1 MAPDRPQQLVVFSL
15 GAEEYALPIGEVQ
28 EIIHYTEPR
37 SVASKAPWIRGVI
50 SLRGKIIPVCDLATR
65 LGVASNAGEA
75 SKIVVVERES
85 GIAGV
90 IEIAGIEGRLRPTT
104 GANYGYLGFLAAWM
118 AWNHPLRLVA
128 TSFLLGMIAVAGNS
142 LEMNSGLPSSSVHIL
157 MALVLIFL
165 LAGGRIGRGRRA

>member
-1 MAPDRPQQLVVFSL
+1 MTHTLSFSEKI
-15 GAEEYALPIGEVQ
+15 AEIIGSWQYRNSRSDIRRFPPLEELRRSSPEEQRAIGEKVAVPFAGALP
-28 EIIHYTEPR
+28 P
-37 SVASKAPWIRGVI
+37 
-50 SLRGKIIPVCDLATR
+50 
-65 LGVASNAGEA
+65 LGVTPETVPAIEA
-75 SKIVVVERES
+75 S
-85 GIAGV
+85 
-90 IEIAGIEGRLRPTT
+90 
-104 GANYGYLGFLAAWM
+104 YLGFLAAWM

>member
-1 MAPDRPQQLVVFSL
+1 
-15 GAEEYALPIGEVQ
+15 
-28 EIIHYTEPR
+28 
-37 SVASKAPWIRGVI
+37 
-50 SLRGKIIPVCDLATR
+50 
-65 LGVASNAGEA
+65 
-75 SKIVVVERES
+75 
-85 GIAGV
+85 
-90 IEIAGIEGRLRPTT
+90 
-104 GANYGYLGFLAAWM
+104 M